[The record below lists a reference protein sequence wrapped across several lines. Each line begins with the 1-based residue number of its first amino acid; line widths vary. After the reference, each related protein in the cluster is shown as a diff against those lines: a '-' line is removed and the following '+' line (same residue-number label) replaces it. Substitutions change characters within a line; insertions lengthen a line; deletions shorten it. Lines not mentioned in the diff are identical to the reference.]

1 MPRRTVEEIDQA
13 IVPATSAE
21 DDEVSDRQLVVL
33 LTEAAE
39 LPLSDRL
46 SLLARIEAR
55 RARALARLLDTVKSQ

>member
-1 MPRRTVEEIDQA
+1 VEEIDQA